1 MISKG
6 EIINAMDMAKIRLE
20 ESEIDQLEG
29 EFSRILDYIKNIED
43 VDLEGVEPSYTIT
56 DHNEVLR
63 EDTVME
69 SLDVKDV
76 LSNTVEKQYGF
87 FKLLNIMD

>member
-6 EIINAMDMAKIRLE
+6 EIINAMDMAKIKLTDLE
-20 ESEIDQLEG
+20 IEELEG
-29 EFSRILDYIKNIED
+29 ELSRVLDYIKNIED
-43 VDLEGVEPSYTIT
+43 IDLEGVEPRYTIT
-56 DHNEVLR
+56 DHSEVLR
-63 EDTVME
+63 EDIIME